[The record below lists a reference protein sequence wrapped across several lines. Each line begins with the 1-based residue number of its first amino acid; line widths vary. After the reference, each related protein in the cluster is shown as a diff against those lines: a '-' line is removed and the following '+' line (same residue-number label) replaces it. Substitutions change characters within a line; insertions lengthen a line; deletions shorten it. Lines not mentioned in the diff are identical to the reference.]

1 MTQSSPHSYSLH
13 AVGNRQLA
21 IKQSIPSCETLA
33 WVKNSWRNTSVT
45 VDLIMPSLFFEDFRL
60 GQKFITRARTVT
72 EADVVNFAGLSWDH
86 NQLHTN
92 REYAESTRFG
102 ERIAHGLLGVIIHA
116 GLSYQLTEDSILALL
131 ELSWKFKAP
140 IFIGDTIHVEQVVE
154 DLKESSQPDRGILTF
169 DKKIINQKG
178 DVLQTG
184 KTTLL
189 IAKRKS
195 EVGSRRSEARN

>member
-1 MTQSSPHSYSLH
+1 
-13 AVGNRQLA
+13 
-21 IKQSIPSCETLA
+21 
-33 WVKNSWRNTSVT
+33 VT

-86 NQLHTN
+86 NQLHTDK
-92 REYAESTRFG
+92 EFAASTHFG

-116 GLSYQLTEDSILALL
+116 GLSYQLTENSILALL

-154 DLKESSQPDRGILTF
+154 ALRESSQGDSGVLTF
-169 DKKIINQKG
+169 DKKIINQNG
-178 DVLQTG
+178 DVVQTG
-184 KTTLL
+184 RTTLL

-195 EVGSRRSEARN
+195 GVEDRKAGRE